1 MEHTSL
7 RSLQRLCFL
16 KGISLLA
23 VVSLS
28 QLSGRSS
35 NIKTSQ
41 IAFAIK
47 LKIKKNPTIAAVIGV
62 PLFSQSLQTE
72 SSSLKNAGAFLQS
85 LMRKL

>member
-1 MEHTSL
+1 MPVL
-7 RSLQRLCFL
+7 GVYKDCFL

-35 NIKTSQ
+35 NINSSQ

-47 LKIKKNPTIAAVIGV
+47 LKIKKT
-62 PLFSQSLQTE
+62 QQ
-72 SSSLKNAGAFLQS
+72 
-85 LMRKL
+85 